1 MVFPF
6 LLSVLPLALLKFSTS
21 SENLRSKHKSS
32 QNHPALS
39 VEVVRVRSEVRALSV
54 EVVRVRSEVRATIVK
69 QPFILTTESVE

>member
-39 VEVVRVRSEVRALSV
+39 VEVVRVRSEVRA
-54 EVVRVRSEVRATIVK
+54 TIVK